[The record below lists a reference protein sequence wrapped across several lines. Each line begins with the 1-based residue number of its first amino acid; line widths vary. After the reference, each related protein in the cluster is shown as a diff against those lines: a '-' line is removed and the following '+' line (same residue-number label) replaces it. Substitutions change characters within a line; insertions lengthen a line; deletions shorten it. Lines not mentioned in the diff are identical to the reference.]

1 MNSVLFCVQEK
12 SELKEIIPLI
22 CTLTLQSRYPAFL
35 HPED

>member
-12 SELKEIIPLI
+12 SKLKEIPLI
-22 CTLTLQSRYPAFL
+22 CTLTLQGRYPAFL